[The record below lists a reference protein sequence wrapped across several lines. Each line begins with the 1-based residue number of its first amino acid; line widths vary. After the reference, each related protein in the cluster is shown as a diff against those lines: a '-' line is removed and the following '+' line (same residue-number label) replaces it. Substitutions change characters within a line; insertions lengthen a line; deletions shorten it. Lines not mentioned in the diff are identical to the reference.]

1 MNPRSGLVVPSLA
14 AEEAVRTIMATAAQ
28 HLRQEALLAAAPS
41 RRGRL
46 RTLPVGSVSRQTRC
60 QSTLLRLTSIVESY
74 VVGQLVVRSEIHA
87 PEPRSPILDDIYVS
101 AEDRAIGSWPQITV
115 SYKQWLGIKLNGS
128 PDWTHIQALNNA
140 RNAVAHGLGN
150 LTRRQARKNS
160 NQLKQSLQ
168 QVGVSVDG
176 TRIVISESAI
186 MNGAKTSRA
195 FIYWVDE
202 RLVEYDNLM
211 T

>member
-1 MNPRSGLVVPSLA
+1 MSPRSGTVVPSLS
-14 AEEAVRTIMATAAQ
+14 AEAAVRTIMATMAQ
-28 HLRQEALLAAAPS
+28 HLRQEALLAAAPTV
-41 RRGRL
+41 RGRL
-46 RTLPVGSVSRQTRC
+46 RSLPVGNVSRQSRC
-60 QSTLLRLTSIVESY
+60 QSTLFRLTSIVESH

-87 PEPRSPILDDIYVS
+87 PEPRTPILDDIYVH
-101 AEDRAIGSWPQITV
+101 AEDRAIGSWSQLEI
-115 SYKQWLGIKLNGS
+115 SYKQWLGIRLSGS

-140 RNAVAHGLGN
+140 RNAVAHGVGN

-176 TRIVISESAI
+176 NRIVISDSAI
-186 MNGAKTSRA
+186 MYAARTSRA
-195 FIYWVDE
+195 FIYWLDE
-202 RLVEYDNLM
+202 RLVEYDNSV